1 MEDYEKEYE
10 EALKRLTETKEK
22 VAAGNKTI
30 DDLGEAIEEVRFLK
44 KKRRMLREA
53 DHLIEQ
59 GSEVSIEEDV
69 EEEPEEGFSFDAID
83 TELEDIAERLKGHK
97 DLKREHA
104 YIIGFKRGEGS
115 DIMISGDVNSLLGMF
130 CSLRNQ
136 RPFSGLKPVNEA
148 EAHKV
153 LLDLV
158 KTFKDK

>member
-69 EEEPEEGFSFDAID
+69 GEEPEEGFSFDAID
-83 TELEDIAERLKGHK
+83 TELEDITEKLKGHK

-104 YIIGFKRGEGS
+104 YIIGFKRGEG
-115 DIMISGDVNSLLGMF
+115 MKLAISGDGGSLLEMF
-130 CSLRNQ
+130 YSLWNHK
-136 RPFSGLKPVNEA
+136 PFSSLKPVNEA
-148 EAHKV
+148 EAHRV
-153 LLDLV
+153 LLNLA
-158 KTFKDK
+158 KAFKNK